1 MKKFFSFLGMA
12 ILGGAISL
20 GGYKILFNDTIVA
33 EAPNLTS
40 LETINTNYSPVTK
53 ASTNEFSAMSI
64 DFTIAAEKTV
74 NSVVHVKNTTIRTQN
89 SPLDIFFGNGNS
101 KREYEQVGT
110 GSGVIISSDGY
121 IVTNNH
127 VIDNANAI
135 EITLNNKKKYEAELI
150 GADAS
155 NDIALLKINAD
166 VDLPYT
172 PFANSDNIKI
182 GEWVL
187 AVGNPYNLT
196 STVTA
201 GIVSAKGRDL
211 EGNRNIESFIQT
223 DAAVNPGNSGGALV
237 NTRGELVGIN
247 TAISSKTGSFIGYSF
262 AVPSNIAKKIVD
274 DLLEYGAIQ
283 EAVIGI
289 RFNPNEDEKTLGVK
303 IVGVEEGQGAA
314 KAGLQEND
322 IIVKV
327 NNVKISKFSDLRGQL
342 NAKRPG
348 ESVNITLDRDGE
360 LITKTVKLTKKVKR
374 FISKSFNWELKDLS
388 KKELKSRKI
397 KNGVKIIATGERDAN
412 NSIQNFI
419 ITKINDR
426 EVNSAE
432 KAVTLLESVAN
443 SRYSIVIDMINTDGE
458 KERLRFR

>member
-1 MKKFFSFLGMA
+1 
-12 ILGGAISL
+12 
-20 GGYKILFNDTIVA
+20 
-33 EAPNLTS
+33 
-40 LETINTNYSPVTK
+40 
-53 ASTNEFSAMSI
+53 MSI

-89 SPLDIFFGNGNS
+89 SPLDIFFGNGNG

-289 RFNPNEDEKTLGVK
+289 RFNPKEDEKTLGVK

-327 NNVKISKFSDLRGQL
+327 NDVKISKFSDLRGQL
-342 NAKRPG
+342 TAKRPG

-374 FISKSFNWELKDLS
+374 FISNSFNWELKDLS
-388 KKELKSRKI
+388 KKELKNRKI
-397 KNGVKIIATGERDAN
+397 KNGVKIIATGDRDEN

-443 SRYSIVIDMINTDGE
+443 SRYSIVIDMINTNGE

>member
-1 MKKFFSFLGMA
+1 M
-12 ILGGAISL
+12 
-20 GGYKILFNDTIVA
+20 
-33 EAPNLTS
+33 
-40 LETINTNYSPVTK
+40 
-53 ASTNEFSAMSI
+53 
-64 DFTIAAEKTV
+64 
-74 NSVVHVKNTTIRTQN
+74 
-89 SPLDIFFGNGNS
+89 
-101 KREYEQVGT
+101 
-110 GSGVIISSDGY
+110 
-121 IVTNNH
+121 
-127 VIDNANAI
+127 
-135 EITLNNKKKYEAELI
+135 
-150 GADAS
+150 
-155 NDIALLKINAD
+155 
-166 VDLPYT
+166 
-172 PFANSDNIKI
+172 
-182 GEWVL
+182 
-187 AVGNPYNLT
+187 
-196 STVTA
+196 
-201 GIVSAKGRDL
+201 
-211 EGNRNIESFIQT
+211 
-223 DAAVNPGNSGGALV
+223 
-237 NTRGELVGIN
+237 VGIN

-348 ESVNITLDRDGE
+348 ESVDITLDRDGE